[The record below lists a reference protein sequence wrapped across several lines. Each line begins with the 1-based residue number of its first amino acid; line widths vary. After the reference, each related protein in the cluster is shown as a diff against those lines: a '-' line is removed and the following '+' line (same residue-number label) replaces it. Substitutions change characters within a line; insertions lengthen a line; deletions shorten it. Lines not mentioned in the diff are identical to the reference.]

1 MDNTLPI
8 YILHPRPAMHPCSTS
23 SMLVVIKTQQPRPV
37 AVEKYQLR
45 SETLMEPRSVLS
57 AAISINGDGEL
68 LRARTYLPAE
78 LLYTQLADDTDG
90 LSCLLGSQQEDC
102 PSYSMAFFPCLPLG
116 CRSSAVRSTI
126 GIPAL
131 VSQFTPMVVAIA
143 NPDLDLPSRMHRLFR
158 VGCLG

>member
-1 MDNTLPI
+1 
-8 YILHPRPAMHPCSTS
+8 
-23 SMLVVIKTQQPRPV
+23 MLVVIKTQQPRPV

-57 AAISINGDGEL
+57 AAISINGDGDL

-102 PSYSMAFFPCLPLG
+102 PITFHGVLSLFAAGMP
-116 CRSSAVRSTI
+116 
-126 GIPAL
+126 
-131 VSQFTPMVVAIA
+131 
-143 NPDLDLPSRMHRLFR
+143 LFR
-158 VGCLG
+158 GPQYHRYFRPCFTIHTYGSSNC